1 MKGMWK
7 IARWELMRNL
17 TNKQFIIGLFITPLI
32 MALFAGVPLLLD
44 RLNHPALSTYYV
56 IDELGALQH
65 LQAIVPDSIA
75 LEPYANPSAA
85 AERSREQ
92 TPAAILS

>member
-32 MALFAGVPLLLD
+32 MALLPVCLCCWTG
-44 RLNHPALSTYYV
+44 
-56 IDELGALQH
+56 
-65 LQAIVPDSIA
+65 
-75 LEPYANPSAA
+75 
-85 AERSREQ
+85 
-92 TPAAILS
+92 